1 MKLKA
6 FIEDMLAKGRLS
18 FDRDEAVTA
27 LGVSPDAMI
36 ASAWRARSAGILL
49 HPRRGFFV
57 IVPPQARVFGAPPV
71 NQIIDPLMKHEGA
84 RYYVGLLKAAELHGA
99 AHQAV
104 MEFQVV
110 CDKRLPEIDVGRSV
124 VRPFFRKE
132 WPDAALIEKKTTDT
146 GTYLVSGPTLT
157 AFDLCRYPAAAG
169 TPDAAATVIAELAEQ
184 MDPKQIDAALAGV
197 ERPVAQ
203 RLGYILD
210 QVGQTHLADRM
221 LEALKSDFRLSDFDA
236 PGDDPQSATVDGR
249 WKLRIHKPLETDHD
263 PEGPHP

>member
-6 FIEDMLAKGRLS
+6 FIESMLAKGRLS
-18 FDRDEAVTA
+18 FDRDEVVTA
-27 LGVSPDAMI
+27 LGVAPDAVL
-36 ASAWRARSAGILL
+36 AAARRAQSAGILL

-71 NQIIDPLMKHEGA
+71 NQIIDPLMKFEGA

-110 CDKRLPEIDVGRSV
+110 CDKRLPEIEIGRSV
-124 VRPFFRKE
+124 IRSFFRKE
-132 WPDAALIEKKTTDT
+132 WPDAGLIEIRTTDT
-146 GTYLVSGPTLT
+146 GTYLVSGATLT

-169 TPDAAATVIAELAEQ
+169 TLDAAATVIAELAEQ
-184 MDPKQIDAALAGV
+184 MNEKQIDTALANV

-210 QVGQTHLADRM
+210 HVGQPHLAERILHAM
-221 LEALKSDFRLSDFDA
+221 KSDFRLSDFDP
-236 PGDDPQSATVDGR
+236 PGSDPEQVQIDRR
-249 WKLRIHKPLETDHD
+249 WKLKIHKPLETDYD
-263 PEGPHP
+263 SEGPHP

>member
-6 FIEDMLAKGRLS
+6 FMDGLLAKGRLS
-18 FDRDEAVTA
+18 FDRDEAAAA
-27 LGVSPDAMI
+27 LGVSSDAMI
-36 ASAWRARSAGILL
+36 ASARRAQAAGFLL

-71 NQIIDPLMKHEGA
+71 NQIIDSLMKYEGA
-84 RYYVGLLKAAELHGA
+84 RYYVGLLKAAEVYGA

-124 VRPFFRKE
+124 IRPFFRKE

-169 TPDAAATVIAELAEQ
+169 TLDAAATVIAELAEQ
-184 MDPKQIDAALAGV
+184 IDAKQIDAALAGV

-210 QVGQTHLADRM
+210 HVGQMHLADRI
-221 LEALKSDFRLSDFDA
+221 LEALKPNFRLSDFDA
-236 PGDDPQSATVDGR
+236 PVDDSQQATIDER
-249 WKLRIHKPLETDHD
+249 WKLKVHKPLETDYD
-263 PEGPHP
+263 SEGPNS